1 MSKIHRFVMFV
12 TALCLAVLTACTDE
26 LADNGAKNNLSTQ
39 VPPMKV
45 ENPGGLIQQ
54 ADGTWKTQ
62 NCRVPIVGPGRV
74 LNNLYASTVS
84 AISLKQDLTPIVDTD
99 IENYASMPIT
109 IGADLIKGPIVSVKD
124 LNHIYAGEQK
134 VGFVFR
140 DAKKGGVEVLTL
152 ELLKGTT
159 ISTFLK
165 GRLVEE
171 QRVADDKGAV
181 KLDLLTL
188 NSKDD
193 ADRIICMNATKPFDE
208 VRMSFTGVQANV
220 AVSLAIK
227 YAFVGENP
235 EIRATSES
243 KFEYFWGTTNKP
255 SINDDWKG
263 LTHLTDLSKK
273 EASHLIDNDT
283 TNFADFNEGLLNKD
297 RATINFNR
305 EIPTGTEVGI
315 YYSGGELLGLGLLS
329 SQYPFLTTLN
339 QDNKKVDELNPR
351 KSVLHVGLLN
361 GVNHGNINL
370 ITTKPCQQVMI
381 ERPSSLISSLPI
393 LGDILGGLL
402 ELKTLHVYYAYIR
415 EAVKT
420 DPANYFTFGDDS
432 TYNYVYT
439 LPKPQEGTV
448 EYVLLAQPYGSD
460 AKIENGKLVGLMK
473 DGAYRVQALYTAS
486 DGRQVS
492 HIGTIYH
499 LTATPVSGC
508 NNYIT
513 ARSHG
518 AYPTEA
524 LGSKICLLCLFNGTN
539 KLSNVVDSNDDNYAT
554 AFQIASI
561 LGEKPVAAFQWNEVI
576 EPAKGEKL
584 RTGFIVQANSKLL
597 DLTALTHYKIRLYH
611 GNQLVSEDPAVDK
624 SNIKLGLLGF
634 NQDKIQLSVE
644 TERPF
649 DRIELWDKGVAGVLP
664 SIRLHNI
671 FYEPVSCHD
680 ADGAGGCMELMT
692 NLKDNLQVDYKGTK
706 IGGLLDVGKSLTDL
720 DLIYDGSTRTGTEM
734 NNLLGLASGTDI
746 SLTFDTKKANQ
757 TIGII
762 LKGADGLLNAGL
774 LKGAKLTV
782 YKDDT
787 KLTHELNMDLLGAN
801 ALSEGGYHYI
811 EVTPDKDFNRIV
823 FHTGTV
829 LDANLTLLGKS
840 TLFCGVY
847 LRPDKDSDGIPDCA
861 DTETVTSQITFE
873 NDTHACVGNDLQ
885 IKVEKAPADLP
896 RVHVYCWNEDLKTEY
911 NREATLANNTMTL
924 AAEAHL
930 PVGRYLL
937 YVYSE
942 EGKLLTADLK
952 ATIHPLVST
961 WKQQPQSTNWNI
973 WENWEEGS
981 PWACTNVILPSEATT
996 YPQLTEEAHCSNIHF
1011 EHGAELLGA
1020 EFLHYVKAS
1029 VDLNLQGGRT
1039 YLLSAP
1045 LQGMVTGDFF
1055 LAPGAQWNRNKY
1067 FTPLDKDNYPESR
1080 NKPIVYQ
1087 HVWNCEALEY
1097 DDKGQS
1103 TDVGKK
1109 GGWSADFNSV
1119 DTHYTPGQGFLVRA
1133 GGPTDHNRY
1142 TFRFPKEY
1150 TKYHYYD
1157 SKGNLRTQTA
1167 TVTRGK
1173 QSTSLF
1179 TPNTL
1184 HTVTLHNTKQ
1194 ASATFV
1200 MGNPFMA
1207 HLRVADLLNNNHG
1220 IKAIRVVKNGIFDPT
1235 KDVESQTEEYT
1246 QGTTRL
1252 IKPMEGFFVIAQQPS
1267 NALTVKLT
1275 PAMLTQRSQATR
1287 HRSHLKRK

>member
-74 LNNLYASTVS
+74 INEIYAPTIS
-84 AISLKQDLTPIVDTD
+84 AISLKNDLTPIVDTNID
-99 IENYASMPIT
+99 NTASLPVAV
-109 IGADLIKGPIVSVKD
+109 GADVGDQPIISVKD
-124 LNHIYAGEQK
+124 LYHIYAAGQK
-134 VGFVFR
+134 VGFVYR
-140 DAKKGGVEVLTL
+140 DTKEHGGNLLTL
-152 ELLKGTT
+152 DVLKSLTLT
-159 ISTFLK
+159 TFLK
-165 GRLVEE
+165 GKEQEKIRTGKEE
-171 QRVADDKGAV
+171 SNVLNLDVLTINAGESSDRVIAMD
-181 KLDLLTL
+181 
-188 NSKDD
+188 
-193 ADRIICMNATKPFDE
+193 ATKPFDE
-208 VRMSFTGVQANV
+208 IRLSLTGISADV
-220 AVSLAIK
+220 AATLAIK

-235 EIRATSES
+235 EIRATSEEQF
-243 KFEYFWGTTNKP
+243 KGYWGANPP
-255 SINDDWKG
+255 SINSKYSF
-263 LTHLTDLSKK
+263 TDITENNANKIVDSDITDNYGDINSGVLGIIA
-273 EASHLIDNDT
+273 ASH
-283 TNFADFNEGLLNKD
+283 
-297 RATINFNR
+297 RATVNFNKL
-305 EIPTGTEVGI
+305 IPAGTEIGVN
-315 YYSGGELLGLGLLS
+315 YSGGSVLNVDLLKDGKH
-329 SQYPFLTTLN
+329 PHLTTYDAN
-339 QDNKKVDELNPR
+339 NKEVEEMRLGI
-351 KSVLHVGLLN
+351 SVLRVGLLTSAK
-361 GVNHGNINL
+361 HAFINMR
-370 ITTKPCQQVMI
+370 TTKPCSQLKIV
-381 ERPSSLISSLPI
+381 RPT
-393 LGDILGGLL
+393 GGLL
-402 ELKTLHVYYAYIR
+402 GLLDITNLHVYYAYIR

-671 FYEPVSCHD
+671 FYEPVSCHN

-706 IGGLLDVGKSLTDL
+706 IRGLLVVGKSLTDL

-734 NNLLGLASGTDI
+734 NNLLGLANGTDI

-1142 TFRFPKEY
+1142 TFRFPKEH
-1150 TKYHYYD
+1150 TEYHYYD

-1184 HTVTLHNTKQ
+1184 RTVTLHNTKQ

-1275 PAMLTQRSQATR
+1275 PVMLTQRSQATR

>member
-74 LNNLYASTVS
+74 INEIYAPTIS
-84 AISLKQDLTPIVDTD
+84 AISLKNDLTPIVDTNID
-99 IENYASMPIT
+99 NTASLPVAV
-109 IGADLIKGPIVSVKD
+109 GADVGDQPIISVKD
-124 LNHIYAGEQK
+124 LYHIYAAGQK
-134 VGFVFR
+134 VGFVYR
-140 DAKKGGVEVLTL
+140 DTKEHGGNLLTL
-152 ELLKGTT
+152 DVLKSLTLT
-159 ISTFLK
+159 TFLK
-165 GRLVEE
+165 GKEQEKIRTGKEE
-171 QRVADDKGAV
+171 SNVLNLDVLTINAGESSDRVIAMD
-181 KLDLLTL
+181 
-188 NSKDD
+188 
-193 ADRIICMNATKPFDE
+193 ATKPFDE
-208 VRMSFTGVQANV
+208 IRLSLTGISADV
-220 AVSLAIK
+220 AATLAIK

-235 EIRATSES
+235 EIRATSEEQF
-243 KFEYFWGTTNKP
+243 KGYWGANPP
-255 SINDDWKG
+255 SINSKYSF
-263 LTHLTDLSKK
+263 TDITENNANKIVDSDITDNYGDINSGVLGIIA
-273 EASHLIDNDT
+273 ASH
-283 TNFADFNEGLLNKD
+283 
-297 RATINFNR
+297 RATVNFNKL
-305 EIPTGTEVGI
+305 IPAGTEIGVN
-315 YYSGGELLGLGLLS
+315 YSGGSVLNVDLLKDGKH
-329 SQYPFLTTLN
+329 PHLTTYDAN
-339 QDNKKVDELNPR
+339 NKEVEEMRLGI
-351 KSVLHVGLLN
+351 SVLRVGLLTSAK
-361 GVNHGNINL
+361 HAFINMR
-370 ITTKPCQQVMI
+370 TTKPCSQLKIV
-381 ERPSSLISSLPI
+381 RPT
-393 LGDILGGLL
+393 GGLL
-402 ELKTLHVYYAYIR
+402 GLLDITNLHVYYAYIR

-1142 TFRFPKEY
+1142 TFRFPKEH
-1150 TKYHYYD
+1150 TEYHYYD

-1184 HTVTLHNTKQ
+1184 RTVTLHNTKQ

-1235 KDVESQTEEYT
+1235 KDMESQTEEYT

-1252 IKPMEGFFVIAQQPS
+1252 IKPMEGFFVIAKQAS
-1267 NALTVKLT
+1267 KELTVQLT
-1275 PAMLTQRSQATR
+1275 SAMLTQKSQAPR

>member
-1 MSKIHRFVMFV
+1 MFV

-74 LNNLYASTVS
+74 INEIYAPTIS
-84 AISLKQDLTPIVDTD
+84 AISLKNDLTPIVDTNID
-99 IENYASMPIT
+99 NTASLPVAV
-109 IGADLIKGPIVSVKD
+109 GADVGDQPIISVKD
-124 LNHIYAGEQK
+124 LYHIYAAGQK
-134 VGFVFR
+134 VGFVYR
-140 DAKKGGVEVLTL
+140 DTKEHGGNLLTL
-152 ELLKGTT
+152 DVLKSLTLT
-159 ISTFLK
+159 TFLK
-165 GRLVEE
+165 GKEQEKIRTGKEE
-171 QRVADDKGAV
+171 SNVLNLDVLTINAGESSDRVIAMD
-181 KLDLLTL
+181 
-188 NSKDD
+188 
-193 ADRIICMNATKPFDE
+193 ATKPFDE
-208 VRMSFTGVQANV
+208 IRLSLTGISADV
-220 AVSLAIK
+220 AATLAIK

-235 EIRATSES
+235 EIRATSEEQF
-243 KFEYFWGTTNKP
+243 KGYWGANPP
-255 SINDDWKG
+255 SINSKYSF
-263 LTHLTDLSKK
+263 TDITENNANKIVDSDITDNYGDINSGVLGIIA
-273 EASHLIDNDT
+273 ASH
-283 TNFADFNEGLLNKD
+283 
-297 RATINFNR
+297 RATVNFNKL
-305 EIPTGTEVGI
+305 IPAGTEIGVN
-315 YYSGGELLGLGLLS
+315 YSGGSVLNVDLLKDGKH
-329 SQYPFLTTLN
+329 PHLTTYDAN
-339 QDNKKVDELNPR
+339 NKEVEEMRLGI
-351 KSVLHVGLLN
+351 SVLRVGLLTSAK
-361 GVNHGNINL
+361 HAFINMR
-370 ITTKPCQQVMI
+370 TTKPCSQLKIV
-381 ERPSSLISSLPI
+381 RPT
-393 LGDILGGLL
+393 GGLL
-402 ELKTLHVYYAYIR
+402 GLLDITNLHVYYAYIR

-1133 GGPTDHNRY
+1133 GGATDHNRY

-1150 TKYHYYD
+1150 TEYHYYD

-1275 PAMLTQRSQATR
+1275 PTMLTQRSQATR

>member
-74 LNNLYASTVS
+74 INEIYAPTIS
-84 AISLKQDLTPIVDTD
+84 AISLKNDLTPIVDTNID
-99 IENYASMPIT
+99 NTASLPVAV
-109 IGADLIKGPIVSVKD
+109 GADVGDQPIISVKD
-124 LNHIYAGEQK
+124 LYHIYAAGQK
-134 VGFVFR
+134 VGFVYR
-140 DAKKGGVEVLTL
+140 DTKEHGGNLLTL
-152 ELLKGTT
+152 DVLKSLTLT
-159 ISTFLK
+159 TFLK
-165 GRLVEE
+165 GKEQEKIRTGKEE
-171 QRVADDKGAV
+171 SNVLNLDVLTINAGESSDRVIAMD
-181 KLDLLTL
+181 
-188 NSKDD
+188 
-193 ADRIICMNATKPFDE
+193 ATKPFDE
-208 VRMSFTGVQANV
+208 IRLSLTGISADV
-220 AVSLAIK
+220 AATLAIK

-235 EIRATSES
+235 EIRATSEEQF
-243 KFEYFWGTTNKP
+243 KGYWGANPP
-255 SINDDWKG
+255 SINSKYSF
-263 LTHLTDLSKK
+263 TDITENNANKIVDSDITDNYGDINSGVLGIIA
-273 EASHLIDNDT
+273 ASH
-283 TNFADFNEGLLNKD
+283 
-297 RATINFNR
+297 RATVNFNKL
-305 EIPTGTEVGI
+305 IPAGTEIGVN
-315 YYSGGELLGLGLLS
+315 YSGGSVLNVDLLKDGKH
-329 SQYPFLTTLN
+329 PHLTTYDAN
-339 QDNKKVDELNPR
+339 NKEVEEMRLGI
-351 KSVLHVGLLN
+351 SVLRVGLLTSAK
-361 GVNHGNINL
+361 HAFINMR
-370 ITTKPCQQVMI
+370 TTKPCSQLKIV
-381 ERPSSLISSLPI
+381 RPT
-393 LGDILGGLL
+393 GGLL
-402 ELKTLHVYYAYIR
+402 GLLDITNLHVYYAYIR

-706 IGGLLDVGKSLTDL
+706 IGGLLVVGKSLTDL

-734 NNLLGLASGTDI
+734 NNLLGLANGTDI

-1133 GGPTDHNRY
+1133 GGTTDHNRY

-1184 HTVTLHNTKQ
+1184 RTVTLHNTKQ

>member
-74 LNNLYASTVS
+74 INEIYAPTIS
-84 AISLKQDLTPIVDTD
+84 AISLKNDLTPIVDTNID
-99 IENYASMPIT
+99 NTASLPVAV
-109 IGADLIKGPIVSVKD
+109 GADVGDQPIISVKD
-124 LNHIYAGEQK
+124 LYHIYAAGQK
-134 VGFVFR
+134 VGFVYR
-140 DAKKGGVEVLTL
+140 DTKEHGGNLLTL
-152 ELLKGTT
+152 DVLKSLTLT
-159 ISTFLK
+159 TFLK
-165 GRLVEE
+165 GKEQEKIRTGKEE
-171 QRVADDKGAV
+171 SNVLNLDVLTINAGESSDRVIAMD
-181 KLDLLTL
+181 
-188 NSKDD
+188 
-193 ADRIICMNATKPFDE
+193 ATKPFDE
-208 VRMSFTGVQANV
+208 IRLSLTGISADV
-220 AVSLAIK
+220 AATLAIK

-235 EIRATSES
+235 EIRATSEEQF
-243 KFEYFWGTTNKP
+243 KGYWGANPP
-255 SINDDWKG
+255 SINSKYSF
-263 LTHLTDLSKK
+263 TDITENNANKIVDSDITDNYGDINSGVLGIIA
-273 EASHLIDNDT
+273 ASH
-283 TNFADFNEGLLNKD
+283 
-297 RATINFNR
+297 RATVNFNKL
-305 EIPTGTEVGI
+305 IPAGTEIGVN
-315 YYSGGELLGLGLLS
+315 YSGGSVLNVDLLKDGKH
-329 SQYPFLTTLN
+329 PHLTTYDAN
-339 QDNKKVDELNPR
+339 NKEVEEMRLGI
-351 KSVLHVGLLN
+351 SVLRVGLLTSAK
-361 GVNHGNINL
+361 HAFINMR
-370 ITTKPCQQVMI
+370 TTKPCSQLKIV
-381 ERPSSLISSLPI
+381 RPT
-393 LGDILGGLL
+393 GGLL
-402 ELKTLHVYYAYIR
+402 GLLDITNLHVYYAYIR

-671 FYEPVSCHD
+671 FYEPVSCHN

-706 IGGLLDVGKSLTDL
+706 IGGLLVVGKSLTDL

-734 NNLLGLASGTDI
+734 NNLLGLVNGTDI

-1150 TKYHYYD
+1150 TEYHYYD

-1184 HTVTLHNTKQ
+1184 RTVTLHNTKQ

-1252 IKPMEGFFVIAQQPS
+1252 IKPMEGFFVIAKQAS
-1267 NALTVKLT
+1267 KELTVQLT
-1275 PAMLTQRSQATR
+1275 SAMLTQKSQAPR

>member
-74 LNNLYASTVS
+74 INEIYAPTIS
-84 AISLKQDLTPIVDTD
+84 AISLKNDLTPIVDTNID
-99 IENYASMPIT
+99 NTASLPVAV
-109 IGADLIKGPIVSVKD
+109 GADVGDQPIISVKD
-124 LNHIYAGEQK
+124 LYHIYATGQK
-134 VGFVFR
+134 VGFVYR
-140 DAKKGGVEVLTL
+140 DTKEHGGNLLTL
-152 ELLKGTT
+152 DVLKSLTLT
-159 ISTFLK
+159 TFLK
-165 GRLVEE
+165 GKEQEKIRTGKEE
-171 QRVADDKGAV
+171 SNVLNLDVLTINAGESSDRVIAMD
-181 KLDLLTL
+181 
-188 NSKDD
+188 
-193 ADRIICMNATKPFDE
+193 ATKPFDE
-208 VRMSFTGVQANV
+208 IRLSLTGISADV
-220 AVSLAIK
+220 AATLAIK

-235 EIRATSES
+235 EIRATSEEQFKGYWS
-243 KFEYFWGTTNKP
+243 ANPP
-255 SINDDWKG
+255 SINSKYSF
-263 LTHLTDLSKK
+263 TDITKNNANKIVDSDITDNYGDINSGVLGIIA
-273 EASHLIDNDT
+273 ASH
-283 TNFADFNEGLLNKD
+283 
-297 RATINFNR
+297 RATVNFNKL
-305 EIPTGTEVGI
+305 IPAGTEIGVN
-315 YYSGGELLGLGLLS
+315 YSGGSVLNVDLLKDGKH
-329 SQYPFLTTLN
+329 PHLTTYDAN
-339 QDNKKVDELNPR
+339 NDKVEEMRLGI
-351 KSVLHVGLLN
+351 SVLRVGLLTSAK
-361 GVNHGNINL
+361 HAFINMR
-370 ITTKPCQQVMI
+370 TTKPCSQLKIV
-381 ERPSSLISSLPI
+381 RPT
-393 LGDILGGLL
+393 GGLL
-402 ELKTLHVYYAYIR
+402 GLLDITNLHVYYAYIR

-706 IGGLLDVGKSLTDL
+706 IGGLLVVGKSLTDL

-734 NNLLGLASGTDI
+734 NNLLGLANGTDI

-1133 GGPTDHNRY
+1133 GGATDHNRY

-1150 TKYHYYD
+1150 TEYHYYD

-1173 QSTSLF
+1173 QSP
-1179 TPNTL
+1179 TP
-1184 HTVTLHNTKQ
+1184 
-1194 ASATFV
+1194 S
-1200 MGNPFMA
+1200 
-1207 HLRVADLLNNNHG
+1207 
-1220 IKAIRVVKNGIFDPT
+1220 
-1235 KDVESQTEEYT
+1235 
-1246 QGTTRL
+1246 
-1252 IKPMEGFFVIAQQPS
+1252 
-1267 NALTVKLT
+1267 T
-1275 PAMLTQRSQATR
+1275 P
-1287 HRSHLKRK
+1287 

>member
-39 VPPMKV
+39 VTPMKV

-74 LNNLYASTVS
+74 INEIYAPTIS
-84 AISLKQDLTPIVDTD
+84 AISLKNDLTPIVDTNID
-99 IENYASMPIT
+99 NTASLPVAV
-109 IGADLIKGPIVSVKD
+109 GADVGDQPIISVKD
-124 LNHIYAGEQK
+124 LYHIYATGQK
-134 VGFVFR
+134 VGFVYR
-140 DAKKGGVEVLTL
+140 DTKEHGGNLLTL
-152 ELLKGTT
+152 DVLKSLTLT
-159 ISTFLK
+159 TFLK
-165 GRLVEE
+165 GKEQEKIRTGKEE
-171 QRVADDKGAV
+171 SNVLNLDVLTINAGESSDRVIAMD
-181 KLDLLTL
+181 
-188 NSKDD
+188 
-193 ADRIICMNATKPFDE
+193 ATKPFDE
-208 VRMSFTGVQANV
+208 IRLSLTGISADV
-220 AVSLAIK
+220 AATLAIK

-235 EIRATSES
+235 EIRATSEEQFKGYWS
-243 KFEYFWGTTNKP
+243 ANPP
-255 SINDDWKG
+255 SINSKYSF
-263 LTHLTDLSKK
+263 TDITKNNANKIVDSDITDNYGDINSGVLGIIA
-273 EASHLIDNDT
+273 ASH
-283 TNFADFNEGLLNKD
+283 
-297 RATINFNR
+297 RATVNFNKL
-305 EIPTGTEVGI
+305 IPAGTEIGVN
-315 YYSGGELLGLGLLS
+315 YSGGSVLNVDLLKDGKH
-329 SQYPFLTTLN
+329 PHLTTYDAN
-339 QDNKKVDELNPR
+339 NDKVEEMRLGI
-351 KSVLHVGLLN
+351 SVLRVGLLTSAK
-361 GVNHGNINL
+361 HAFINMR
-370 ITTKPCQQVMI
+370 TTKPCSQLKIV
-381 ERPSSLISSLPI
+381 RPT
-393 LGDILGGLL
+393 GGLL
-402 ELKTLHVYYAYIR
+402 GLLDITNLHVYYAYIR

-518 AYPTEA
+518 AYPAEA

-706 IGGLLDVGKSLTDL
+706 IGGLLVVGKSLTDL

-734 NNLLGLASGTDI
+734 NNLLGLANGTDI

-996 YPQLTEEAHCSNIHF
+996 YPKLTEEAHCSNIHF

-1133 GGPTDHNRY
+1133 GGATDHNRY

-1150 TKYHYYD
+1150 TEYHYYD

-1275 PAMLTQRSQATR
+1275 PTMLTQRSQATR

>member
-74 LNNLYASTVS
+74 INEIYAPTIS
-84 AISLKQDLTPIVDTD
+84 AISLKNDLTPIVDTNID
-99 IENYASMPIT
+99 NTASLPVAV
-109 IGADLIKGPIVSVKD
+109 GADVGDQPIISVKD
-124 LNHIYAGEQK
+124 LYHIYAAGQK
-134 VGFVFR
+134 VGFVYR
-140 DAKKGGVEVLTL
+140 DTKEHGGNLLTL
-152 ELLKGTT
+152 DVLKSLTLT
-159 ISTFLK
+159 TFLK
-165 GRLVEE
+165 GKEQEKIRTGKEE
-171 QRVADDKGAV
+171 SNVLNLDVLTINAGESSDRVIAMD
-181 KLDLLTL
+181 
-188 NSKDD
+188 
-193 ADRIICMNATKPFDE
+193 ATKPFDE
-208 VRMSFTGVQANV
+208 IRLSLTGISADV
-220 AVSLAIK
+220 AATLAIK

-235 EIRATSES
+235 EIRATSEEQF
-243 KFEYFWGTTNKP
+243 KGYWGANPP
-255 SINDDWKG
+255 SINSKYSF
-263 LTHLTDLSKK
+263 TDITENNANKIVDSDITDNYGDINSGVLGIIA
-273 EASHLIDNDT
+273 ASH
-283 TNFADFNEGLLNKD
+283 
-297 RATINFNR
+297 RATVNFNKL
-305 EIPTGTEVGI
+305 IPAGTEIGVN
-315 YYSGGELLGLGLLS
+315 YSGGSVLNVDLLKDGKH
-329 SQYPFLTTLN
+329 PHLTTYDAN
-339 QDNKKVDELNPR
+339 NKEVEEMRLGI
-351 KSVLHVGLLN
+351 SVLRVGLLTSAK
-361 GVNHGNINL
+361 HAFINMR
-370 ITTKPCQQVMI
+370 TTKPCSQLKIV
-381 ERPSSLISSLPI
+381 RPT
-393 LGDILGGLL
+393 GGLL
-402 ELKTLHVYYAYIR
+402 GLLDITNLHVYYAYIR

-1133 GGPTDHNRY
+1133 GGATDHNRY

-1150 TKYHYYD
+1150 TEYHYYD

-1184 HTVTLHNTKQ
+1184 RTVTLHNTKQ

-1275 PAMLTQRSQATR
+1275 PVMLTQRSQATR

>member
-74 LNNLYASTVS
+74 INEIYAPTIS
-84 AISLKQDLTPIVDTD
+84 AISLKNDLTPIVDTNID
-99 IENYASMPIT
+99 NTASLPVAV
-109 IGADLIKGPIVSVKD
+109 GADVGDQPIISVKD
-124 LNHIYAGEQK
+124 LYHIYATGQK
-134 VGFVFR
+134 VGFVYR
-140 DAKKGGVEVLTL
+140 DTKEHGGNLLTL
-152 ELLKGTT
+152 DVLKSLTLT
-159 ISTFLK
+159 TFLK
-165 GRLVEE
+165 GKEQEKIRTGKEE
-171 QRVADDKGAV
+171 SNVLNLDVLTINAGESSDRVIAMD
-181 KLDLLTL
+181 
-188 NSKDD
+188 
-193 ADRIICMNATKPFDE
+193 ATKPFDE
-208 VRMSFTGVQANV
+208 IRLSLTGISADV
-220 AVSLAIK
+220 AATLAIK
-227 YAFVGENP
+227 YAFVGEKP
-235 EIRATSES
+235 EIRATSEEQFKGYWS
-243 KFEYFWGTTNKP
+243 ANPP
-255 SINDDWKG
+255 SINSKYSF
-263 LTHLTDLSKK
+263 TDITKNNANKIVDSDITDNYGDINSGVLGIIA
-273 EASHLIDNDT
+273 ASH
-283 TNFADFNEGLLNKD
+283 
-297 RATINFNR
+297 RATVNFNKL
-305 EIPTGTEVGI
+305 IPAGTEIGVN
-315 YYSGGELLGLGLLS
+315 YSGGSVLNVDLLKDGKH
-329 SQYPFLTTLN
+329 PHLTTYDAN
-339 QDNKKVDELNPR
+339 NDKVEEMRLGI
-351 KSVLHVGLLN
+351 SVLRVGLLTSAK
-361 GVNHGNINL
+361 HAFINMR
-370 ITTKPCQQVMI
+370 TTKPCSQLKIV
-381 ERPSSLISSLPI
+381 RPT
-393 LGDILGGLL
+393 GGLL
-402 ELKTLHVYYAYIR
+402 GLLDITNLHVYYAYIR

-518 AYPTEA
+518 AYPAEA

-576 EPAKGEKL
+576 EPAKGEKF

-706 IGGLLDVGKSLTDL
+706 IGGLLVVGKSLTDL

-734 NNLLGLASGTDI
+734 NNLLGLANGTDI

-1142 TFRFPKEY
+1142 TFRFPKEH
-1150 TKYHYYD
+1150 TEYHYYD

-1184 HTVTLHNTKQ
+1184 RTVTLHNTKQ

-1235 KDVESQTEEYT
+1235 KDMESQTEEYT

-1252 IKPMEGFFVIAQQPS
+1252 IKPMEGFFVIAKQAS
-1267 NALTVKLT
+1267 KELTVQLT
-1275 PAMLTQRSQATR
+1275 SAMLTQKSQAPR

>member
-74 LNNLYASTVS
+74 INEIYAPTIS
-84 AISLKQDLTPIVDTD
+84 AISLKNDLTPIVDTNID
-99 IENYASMPIT
+99 NTASLPVAV
-109 IGADLIKGPIVSVKD
+109 GADVGDQPIISVKD
-124 LNHIYAGEQK
+124 LYHIYAAGQK
-134 VGFVFR
+134 VGFVYR
-140 DAKKGGVEVLTL
+140 DTKEHGGNLLTL
-152 ELLKGTT
+152 DVLKSLTLT
-159 ISTFLK
+159 TFLK
-165 GRLVEE
+165 GKEQEKIRTGKEE
-171 QRVADDKGAV
+171 SNVLNLDVLTINAGESSDRVIAMD
-181 KLDLLTL
+181 
-188 NSKDD
+188 
-193 ADRIICMNATKPFDE
+193 ATKPFDE
-208 VRMSFTGVQANV
+208 IRLSLTGISADV
-220 AVSLAIK
+220 AATLAIK

-235 EIRATSES
+235 EIRATSEEQF
-243 KFEYFWGTTNKP
+243 KGYWGANPP
-255 SINDDWKG
+255 SINSKYSF
-263 LTHLTDLSKK
+263 TDITENNANKIVDSDITDNYGDINSGVLGIIA
-273 EASHLIDNDT
+273 ASH
-283 TNFADFNEGLLNKD
+283 
-297 RATINFNR
+297 RATVNFNKL
-305 EIPTGTEVGI
+305 IPAGTEIGVN
-315 YYSGGELLGLGLLS
+315 YSGGSVLNVDLLKDGKH
-329 SQYPFLTTLN
+329 PHLTTYDAN
-339 QDNKKVDELNPR
+339 NKEVEEMRLGI
-351 KSVLHVGLLN
+351 SVLRVGLLTSAK
-361 GVNHGNINL
+361 HAFINMR
-370 ITTKPCQQVMI
+370 TTKPCSQLKIV
-381 ERPSSLISSLPI
+381 RPT
-393 LGDILGGLL
+393 GGLL
-402 ELKTLHVYYAYIR
+402 GLLDITNLHVYYAYIR

-1133 GGPTDHNRY
+1133 GGATDHNRY

-1150 TKYHYYD
+1150 TEYHYYD

-1275 PAMLTQRSQATR
+1275 PTMLTQRSQATR

>member
-74 LNNLYASTVS
+74 INEIYAPTIS
-84 AISLKQDLTPIVDTD
+84 AISLKNDLTPIVDTNID
-99 IENYASMPIT
+99 NTASLPVAV
-109 IGADLIKGPIVSVKD
+109 GADVGDQPIISVKD
-124 LNHIYAGEQK
+124 LYHIYAAGQK
-134 VGFVFR
+134 VGFVYR
-140 DAKKGGVEVLTL
+140 DTKEHGGNLLTL
-152 ELLKGTT
+152 DVLKSLTLT
-159 ISTFLK
+159 TFLK
-165 GRLVEE
+165 GKEQEKIRTGKEE
-171 QRVADDKGAV
+171 SNVLNLDVLTINAGESSDRVIAMD
-181 KLDLLTL
+181 
-188 NSKDD
+188 
-193 ADRIICMNATKPFDE
+193 ATKPFDE
-208 VRMSFTGVQANV
+208 IRLSLTGISADV
-220 AVSLAIK
+220 AATLAIK

-235 EIRATSES
+235 EIRATSEEQF
-243 KFEYFWGTTNKP
+243 KGYWGANPP
-255 SINDDWKG
+255 SINSKYSF
-263 LTHLTDLSKK
+263 TDITENNANKIVDSDITDNYGDINSGVLGIIA
-273 EASHLIDNDT
+273 ASH
-283 TNFADFNEGLLNKD
+283 
-297 RATINFNR
+297 RATVNFNKL
-305 EIPTGTEVGI
+305 IPAGTEIGVN
-315 YYSGGELLGLGLLS
+315 YSGGSVLNVDLLKDGKH
-329 SQYPFLTTLN
+329 PHLTTY
-339 QDNKKVDELNPR
+339 DANKEVEEMRLGI
-351 KSVLHVGLLN
+351 SVLRVGLLTSAK
-361 GVNHGNINL
+361 HAFINMR
-370 ITTKPCQQVMI
+370 TTKPCSQLKIV
-381 ERPSSLISSLPI
+381 RPT
-393 LGDILGGLL
+393 GGLL
-402 ELKTLHVYYAYIR
+402 GLLDITNLHVYYAYIR

-460 AKIENGKLVGLMK
+460 ANIENGKLVGLMK

-706 IGGLLDVGKSLTDL
+706 IGGLLVVGKSLTDL

-734 NNLLGLASGTDI
+734 NNLLGLANGTDI

-1055 LAPGAQWNRNKY
+1055 LATGAQWNRNKY

-1119 DTHYTPGQGFLVRA
+1119 DTHYTLGQGFLVRA
-1133 GGPTDHNRY
+1133 GGATDHNRY

-1150 TKYHYYD
+1150 TEYHYYD

-1184 HTVTLHNTKQ
+1184 RTVTLHNTKQ

>member
-1 MSKIHRFVMFV
+1 MFV

-74 LNNLYASTVS
+74 INEIYAPTIS
-84 AISLKQDLTPIVDTD
+84 AISLKNDLTPIVDTNID
-99 IENYASMPIT
+99 NTASLPVAV
-109 IGADLIKGPIVSVKD
+109 GADVGDQPIISVKD
-124 LNHIYAGEQK
+124 LYHIYATGQK
-134 VGFVFR
+134 VGFVYR
-140 DAKKGGVEVLTL
+140 DTKEHGGNLLTL
-152 ELLKGTT
+152 DVLKSLTLT
-159 ISTFLK
+159 TFLK
-165 GRLVEE
+165 GKEQEKIRTGKEE
-171 QRVADDKGAV
+171 SNVLNLDVLTINAGESSDRVIAMD
-181 KLDLLTL
+181 
-188 NSKDD
+188 
-193 ADRIICMNATKPFDE
+193 ATKPFDE
-208 VRMSFTGVQANV
+208 IRLSLTGISADV
-220 AVSLAIK
+220 AATLAIK

-235 EIRATSES
+235 EIRATSEEQFKGYWS
-243 KFEYFWGTTNKP
+243 ANPP
-255 SINDDWKG
+255 SINSKYSF
-263 LTHLTDLSKK
+263 TDITKNNANKIVDSDITDNYGDINSGVLGIIA
-273 EASHLIDNDT
+273 ASH
-283 TNFADFNEGLLNKD
+283 
-297 RATINFNR
+297 RATVNFNKL
-305 EIPTGTEVGI
+305 IPAGTEIGVN
-315 YYSGGELLGLGLLS
+315 YSGGSVLNVDLLKDGKH
-329 SQYPFLTTLN
+329 PHLTTYDAN
-339 QDNKKVDELNPR
+339 NDKVEEMRLGI
-351 KSVLHVGLLN
+351 SVLRVGLLTSAK
-361 GVNHGNINL
+361 HAFINMR
-370 ITTKPCQQVMI
+370 TTKPCSQLKIV
-381 ERPSSLISSLPI
+381 RPT
-393 LGDILGGLL
+393 GGLL
-402 ELKTLHVYYAYIR
+402 GLLDITNLHVYYAYIR

-518 AYPTEA
+518 AYPAEA

-576 EPAKGEKL
+576 EPAKGEKF

-706 IGGLLDVGKSLTDL
+706 IGGLLVVGKSLTDL

-734 NNLLGLASGTDI
+734 NNLLGLANGTDI

-1142 TFRFPKEY
+1142 TFRFPKEH
-1150 TKYHYYD
+1150 TEYHYYD

-1184 HTVTLHNTKQ
+1184 RTVTLHNTKQ

-1235 KDVESQTEEYT
+1235 KDMESQTEEYT

-1252 IKPMEGFFVIAQQPS
+1252 IKPMEGFFVIAKQAS
-1267 NALTVKLT
+1267 KELTVQLT
-1275 PAMLTQRSQATR
+1275 SAMLTQKSQAPR

>member
-1 MSKIHRFVMFV
+1 MFV

-74 LNNLYASTVS
+74 INEIYAPTIS
-84 AISLKQDLTPIVDTD
+84 AISLKNDLTPIVDTNID
-99 IENYASMPIT
+99 NTASLPVAV
-109 IGADLIKGPIVSVKD
+109 GADVGDQPIISVKD
-124 LNHIYAGEQK
+124 LYHIYAAGQK
-134 VGFVFR
+134 VGFVYR
-140 DAKKGGVEVLTL
+140 DTKEHGGNLLTL
-152 ELLKGTT
+152 DVLKSLTLT
-159 ISTFLK
+159 TFLK
-165 GRLVEE
+165 GKEQEKIRTGKEE
-171 QRVADDKGAV
+171 SNVLNLDVLTINAGESSDRVIAMD
-181 KLDLLTL
+181 
-188 NSKDD
+188 
-193 ADRIICMNATKPFDE
+193 ATKPFDE
-208 VRMSFTGVQANV
+208 IRLSLTGISADV
-220 AVSLAIK
+220 AATLAIK

-235 EIRATSES
+235 EIRATSEEQF
-243 KFEYFWGTTNKP
+243 KGYWGANPP
-255 SINDDWKG
+255 SINSKYSF
-263 LTHLTDLSKK
+263 TDITENNANKIVDSDITDNYGDINSGVLGIIA
-273 EASHLIDNDT
+273 ASH
-283 TNFADFNEGLLNKD
+283 
-297 RATINFNR
+297 RATVNFNKL
-305 EIPTGTEVGI
+305 IPAGTEIGVN
-315 YYSGGELLGLGLLS
+315 YSGGSVLNVDLLKDGKH
-329 SQYPFLTTLN
+329 PHLTTYDAN
-339 QDNKKVDELNPR
+339 NKEVEEMRLGI
-351 KSVLHVGLLN
+351 SVLRVGLLTSAK
-361 GVNHGNINL
+361 HAFINMR
-370 ITTKPCQQVMI
+370 TTKPCSQLKIV
-381 ERPSSLISSLPI
+381 RPT
-393 LGDILGGLL
+393 GGLL
-402 ELKTLHVYYAYIR
+402 GLLDITNLHVYYAYIR

-706 IGGLLDVGKSLTDL
+706 IGGLLVVGKSLTDL

-734 NNLLGLASGTDI
+734 NNLLGLANGTDI

-1133 GGPTDHNRY
+1133 GGTTDHNRY

-1184 HTVTLHNTKQ
+1184 RTVTLHNTKQ

>member
-74 LNNLYASTVS
+74 INEIYAPTIS
-84 AISLKQDLTPIVDTD
+84 AISLKNDLTPIVDTNID
-99 IENYASMPIT
+99 NTASLPVAV
-109 IGADLIKGPIVSVKD
+109 GADVGDQPIISVKD
-124 LNHIYAGEQK
+124 LYHIYATGQK
-134 VGFVFR
+134 VGFVYR
-140 DAKKGGVEVLTL
+140 DTKEHGGNLLTL
-152 ELLKGTT
+152 DVLKSLTLT
-159 ISTFLK
+159 TFLK
-165 GRLVEE
+165 GKEQEKIRTGKEE
-171 QRVADDKGAV
+171 SNVLNLDVLTINAGKSSDRVIAMD
-181 KLDLLTL
+181 
-188 NSKDD
+188 
-193 ADRIICMNATKPFDE
+193 ATKPFDE
-208 VRMSFTGVQANV
+208 IRLSLTGISADV
-220 AVSLAIK
+220 AATLAIK

-235 EIRATSES
+235 EIRATSEEQFKGYWS
-243 KFEYFWGTTNKP
+243 ANPP
-255 SINDDWKG
+255 SINSKYSF
-263 LTHLTDLSKK
+263 TDITKNNANKIVDSDITDNYGDINSGVLGIIA
-273 EASHLIDNDT
+273 ASH
-283 TNFADFNEGLLNKD
+283 
-297 RATINFNR
+297 RATVNFNKL
-305 EIPTGTEVGI
+305 IPAGTEIGVN
-315 YYSGGELLGLGLLS
+315 YSGGSVLNVDLLKDGKH
-329 SQYPFLTTLN
+329 PHLTTYDAN
-339 QDNKKVDELNPR
+339 NDKVEEMRLGI
-351 KSVLHVGLLN
+351 SVLRVGLLTSAK
-361 GVNHGNINL
+361 HAFINMR
-370 ITTKPCQQVMI
+370 TTKPCSQLKIV
-381 ERPSSLISSLPI
+381 RPT
-393 LGDILGGLL
+393 GGLL
-402 ELKTLHVYYAYIR
+402 GLLDITNLHVYYAYIR

-518 AYPTEA
+518 AYPAEA

-706 IGGLLDVGKSLTDL
+706 IGGLLVVGKSLTDL

-734 NNLLGLASGTDI
+734 NNLLGLANGTDI

-1133 GGPTDHNRY
+1133 GGATDHNRY

-1150 TKYHYYD
+1150 TEYHYYD

-1275 PAMLTQRSQATR
+1275 PTMLTQRSQATR

>member
-39 VPPMKV
+39 VTPMKV

-74 LNNLYASTVS
+74 INEIYAPTIS
-84 AISLKQDLTPIVDTD
+84 AISLKNDLTPIVDTNID
-99 IENYASMPIT
+99 NTASLPVAV
-109 IGADLIKGPIVSVKD
+109 GADVGDQPIISVKD
-124 LNHIYAGEQK
+124 LYHIYAAGQK
-134 VGFVFR
+134 VGFVYR
-140 DAKKGGVEVLTL
+140 DTKEHGGNLLTL
-152 ELLKGTT
+152 DVLKSLTLT
-159 ISTFLK
+159 TFLK
-165 GRLVEE
+165 GKEQEKIRTGKEE
-171 QRVADDKGAV
+171 SNVLNLDVLTINAGESSDRVIAMD
-181 KLDLLTL
+181 
-188 NSKDD
+188 
-193 ADRIICMNATKPFDE
+193 ATKPFDE
-208 VRMSFTGVQANV
+208 IRLSLTGISADV
-220 AVSLAIK
+220 AATLAIK

-235 EIRATSES
+235 EIRATSEEQF
-243 KFEYFWGTTNKP
+243 KGYWGANPP
-255 SINDDWKG
+255 SINSKYSF
-263 LTHLTDLSKK
+263 TDITENNANKIVDSDITDNYGDINSGVLGIIA
-273 EASHLIDNDT
+273 ASH
-283 TNFADFNEGLLNKD
+283 
-297 RATINFNR
+297 RATVNFNKL
-305 EIPTGTEVGI
+305 IPAGTEIGVN
-315 YYSGGELLGLGLLS
+315 YSGGSVLNVDLLKDGKH
-329 SQYPFLTTLN
+329 PHLTTYDAN
-339 QDNKKVDELNPR
+339 NKEVEEMRLGI
-351 KSVLHVGLLN
+351 SVLRVGLLTSAK
-361 GVNHGNINL
+361 HAFINMR
-370 ITTKPCQQVMI
+370 TTKPCSQLKIV
-381 ERPSSLISSLPI
+381 RPT
-393 LGDILGGLL
+393 GGLL
-402 ELKTLHVYYAYIR
+402 GLLDITNLHVYYAYIR

-1133 GGPTDHNRY
+1133 GGATDHNRY

-1150 TKYHYYD
+1150 TEYHYYD

-1275 PAMLTQRSQATR
+1275 PVMLTQRSQATR

>member
-74 LNNLYASTVS
+74 INEIYAPTIS
-84 AISLKQDLTPIVDTD
+84 AISLKNDLTPIVDTNID
-99 IENYASMPIT
+99 NTASLPVAV
-109 IGADLIKGPIVSVKD
+109 GADVGDQPIISVKD
-124 LNHIYAGEQK
+124 LYHIYAAGQK
-134 VGFVFR
+134 VGFVYR
-140 DAKKGGVEVLTL
+140 DTKEHGGNLLTL
-152 ELLKGTT
+152 DVLKSLTLT
-159 ISTFLK
+159 TFLK
-165 GRLVEE
+165 GKEQEKIRTGKEE
-171 QRVADDKGAV
+171 SNVLNLDVLTINAGESSDRVIAMD
-181 KLDLLTL
+181 
-188 NSKDD
+188 
-193 ADRIICMNATKPFDE
+193 ATKPFDE
-208 VRMSFTGVQANV
+208 IRLSLTGISADV
-220 AVSLAIK
+220 AATLAIK

-235 EIRATSES
+235 EIRATSEEQF
-243 KFEYFWGTTNKP
+243 KGYWGASPP
-255 SINDDWKG
+255 SINSKYSF
-263 LTHLTDLSKK
+263 TDITENNANKIVDSDITDNYGDINSGVLGIIA
-273 EASHLIDNDT
+273 ASH
-283 TNFADFNEGLLNKD
+283 
-297 RATINFNR
+297 RATVNFNKL
-305 EIPTGTEVGI
+305 IPAGTEIGVN
-315 YYSGGELLGLGLLS
+315 YSGGSVLNVDLLKDGKH
-329 SQYPFLTTLN
+329 PHLTTYDAN
-339 QDNKKVDELNPR
+339 NKEVEEMRLGI
-351 KSVLHVGLLN
+351 SVLRVGLLTSAK
-361 GVNHGNINL
+361 HAFINMR
-370 ITTKPCQQVMI
+370 TTKPCSQLKIV
-381 ERPSSLISSLPI
+381 RPT
-393 LGDILGGLL
+393 GGLL
-402 ELKTLHVYYAYIR
+402 GLLDITNLHVYYAYIR

-706 IGGLLDVGKSLTDL
+706 IGGLLVVGKSLTDL

-734 NNLLGLASGTDI
+734 NNLLGLANGTDI

-1133 GGPTDHNRY
+1133 GGTTDHNRY

-1184 HTVTLHNTKQ
+1184 RTVTLHNTKQ

>member
-74 LNNLYASTVS
+74 INEIYAPTIS
-84 AISLKQDLTPIVDTD
+84 AISLKNDLTPIVDTNID
-99 IENYASMPIT
+99 NTASLPVAV
-109 IGADLIKGPIVSVKD
+109 GADVGDQPIISVKD
-124 LNHIYAGEQK
+124 LYHIYAAGQK
-134 VGFVFR
+134 VGFVYR
-140 DAKKGGVEVLTL
+140 DTKEHGGNLLTL
-152 ELLKGTT
+152 DVLKSLTLT
-159 ISTFLK
+159 TFLK
-165 GRLVEE
+165 GKEQEKIRTGKEE
-171 QRVADDKGAV
+171 SNVLNLDVLTINAGESSDRVIAMD
-181 KLDLLTL
+181 
-188 NSKDD
+188 
-193 ADRIICMNATKPFDE
+193 ATKPFDE
-208 VRMSFTGVQANV
+208 IRLSLTGISADV
-220 AVSLAIK
+220 AATLAIK

-235 EIRATSES
+235 EIRATSEEQF
-243 KFEYFWGTTNKP
+243 KGYWGANPP
-255 SINDDWKG
+255 SINSKYSF
-263 LTHLTDLSKK
+263 TDITENNANKIVDSDITDNYGDINSGVLDIIA
-273 EASHLIDNDT
+273 ASH
-283 TNFADFNEGLLNKD
+283 
-297 RATINFNR
+297 RATVNFNKL
-305 EIPTGTEVGI
+305 IPAGTEIGVN
-315 YYSGGELLGLGLLS
+315 YSGGSVLNVDLLKDGKH
-329 SQYPFLTTLN
+329 PHLTTYDAN
-339 QDNKKVDELNPR
+339 NKEVEEMRLGI
-351 KSVLHVGLLN
+351 SVLRVGLLTSAK
-361 GVNHGNINL
+361 HAFINMR
-370 ITTKPCQQVMI
+370 TTKPCSQLKIV
-381 ERPSSLISSLPI
+381 RPT
-393 LGDILGGLL
+393 GGLL
-402 ELKTLHVYYAYIR
+402 GLLDITNLHVYYAYIR

-706 IGGLLDVGKSLTDL
+706 IGGLLVVGKSLTDL

-734 NNLLGLASGTDI
+734 NNLLGLANGTDI

-1133 GGPTDHNRY
+1133 GGTTDHNRY

-1184 HTVTLHNTKQ
+1184 RTVTLHNTKQ

>member
-74 LNNLYASTVS
+74 INEIYAPTIS
-84 AISLKQDLTPIVDTD
+84 AISLKNDLTPIVDTNID
-99 IENYASMPIT
+99 NTASLPVAV
-109 IGADLIKGPIVSVKD
+109 GADVGDQPIISVKD
-124 LNHIYAGEQK
+124 LYHIYAAGQK
-134 VGFVFR
+134 VGFVYR
-140 DAKKGGVEVLTL
+140 DTKEHGGNLLTL
-152 ELLKGTT
+152 DVLKSLTLT
-159 ISTFLK
+159 TFLK
-165 GRLVEE
+165 GKEQEKIRTGKEE
-171 QRVADDKGAV
+171 SNVLNLDVLTINAGESSDRVIAMD
-181 KLDLLTL
+181 
-188 NSKDD
+188 
-193 ADRIICMNATKPFDE
+193 ATKPFDE
-208 VRMSFTGVQANV
+208 IRLSLTGISADV
-220 AVSLAIK
+220 AATLAIK

-235 EIRATSES
+235 EIRATSEEQF
-243 KFEYFWGTTNKP
+243 KGYWGANPP
-255 SINDDWKG
+255 SINSKYSF
-263 LTHLTDLSKK
+263 TDITENNANKIVDSDITDNYGDINSGVLGIIA
-273 EASHLIDNDT
+273 ASH
-283 TNFADFNEGLLNKD
+283 
-297 RATINFNR
+297 RATVNFNKL
-305 EIPTGTEVGI
+305 IPAGTEIGVN
-315 YYSGGELLGLGLLS
+315 YSGGSVLNVDLLKDGKH
-329 SQYPFLTTLN
+329 PHLTTYDAN
-339 QDNKKVDELNPR
+339 NKEVEEMRLGI
-351 KSVLHVGLLN
+351 SVLRVGLLTSAK
-361 GVNHGNINL
+361 HAFINMR
-370 ITTKPCQQVMI
+370 TTKPCSQLKIV
-381 ERPSSLISSLPI
+381 RPT
-393 LGDILGGLL
+393 GGLL
-402 ELKTLHVYYAYIR
+402 GLLDITNLHVYYAYIR

-671 FYEPVSCHD
+671 FYEPVSCHN

-1103 TDVGKK
+1103 TDVGKM

-1150 TKYHYYD
+1150 TEYHYYD

-1184 HTVTLHNTKQ
+1184 RTVTLHNTKQ

-1252 IKPMEGFFVIAQQPS
+1252 IKPMEGFFVIAKQAS
-1267 NALTVKLT
+1267 KELTVQLT
-1275 PAMLTQRSQATR
+1275 SAMLTQKSQAPR

>member
-74 LNNLYASTVS
+74 INEIYAPTIS
-84 AISLKQDLTPIVDTD
+84 AISLKNDLTPIVDTNID
-99 IENYASMPIT
+99 NTASLPVAV
-109 IGADLIKGPIVSVKD
+109 GADVGDQPIISVKD
-124 LNHIYAGEQK
+124 LYHIYAAGQK
-134 VGFVFR
+134 VGFVYR
-140 DAKKGGVEVLTL
+140 DTKEHGGNLLTL
-152 ELLKGTT
+152 DVLKSLTLT
-159 ISTFLK
+159 TFLK
-165 GRLVEE
+165 GKEQEKIRTGKEE
-171 QRVADDKGAV
+171 SNVLNLDVLTINAGESSDRVIAMD
-181 KLDLLTL
+181 
-188 NSKDD
+188 
-193 ADRIICMNATKPFDE
+193 ATKPFDE
-208 VRMSFTGVQANV
+208 IRLSLTGISADV
-220 AVSLAIK
+220 AATLAIK

-235 EIRATSES
+235 EIRATSEEQF
-243 KFEYFWGTTNKP
+243 KGYWGANPP
-255 SINDDWKG
+255 SINSKYSF
-263 LTHLTDLSKK
+263 TDITENNANKIVDSDITDNYGDINSGVLGIIA
-273 EASHLIDNDT
+273 ASH
-283 TNFADFNEGLLNKD
+283 
-297 RATINFNR
+297 RATVNFNKL
-305 EIPTGTEVGI
+305 IPAGTEIGVN
-315 YYSGGELLGLGLLS
+315 YSGGSVLNVDLLKDGKH
-329 SQYPFLTTLN
+329 PHLTTYDAN
-339 QDNKKVDELNPR
+339 NKEVEEMRLGI
-351 KSVLHVGLLN
+351 SVLRVGLLTSAK
-361 GVNHGNINL
+361 HAFINMR
-370 ITTKPCQQVMI
+370 TTKPCSQLKIV
-381 ERPSSLISSLPI
+381 RPT
-393 LGDILGGLL
+393 GGLL
-402 ELKTLHVYYAYIR
+402 GLLDITNLHVYYAYIR

-671 FYEPVSCHD
+671 FYEPVSCHN

-706 IGGLLDVGKSLTDL
+706 IGGLLVVGKSLTDL

-734 NNLLGLASGTDI
+734 NNLLGLANGTDI

-1150 TKYHYYD
+1150 TEYHYYD

-1184 HTVTLHNTKQ
+1184 RTVTLHNTKQ

-1252 IKPMEGFFVIAQQPS
+1252 IKPMEGFFVIAKQAS
-1267 NALTVKLT
+1267 KELTVQLT
-1275 PAMLTQRSQATR
+1275 SAMLTQKSQAPR

>member
-74 LNNLYASTVS
+74 INEIYAPTIS
-84 AISLKQDLTPIVDTD
+84 AISLKNDLTPIVDTNID
-99 IENYASMPIT
+99 NTASLPVAV
-109 IGADLIKGPIVSVKD
+109 GADVGDQPIISVKD
-124 LNHIYAGEQK
+124 LYHIYATGQK
-134 VGFVFR
+134 VGFVYR
-140 DAKKGGVEVLTL
+140 DTKEHGGNLLTL
-152 ELLKGTT
+152 DVLKSLTLT
-159 ISTFLK
+159 TFLK
-165 GRLVEE
+165 GKEQEKIRTGKEE
-171 QRVADDKGAV
+171 SNVLNLDVLTINAGESSDRVIAMD
-181 KLDLLTL
+181 
-188 NSKDD
+188 
-193 ADRIICMNATKPFDE
+193 ATKPFDE
-208 VRMSFTGVQANV
+208 IRLSLTGISADV
-220 AVSLAIK
+220 AATLAIK

-235 EIRATSES
+235 EIRATSEEQFKGYWS
-243 KFEYFWGTTNKP
+243 ANPP
-255 SINDDWKG
+255 SINSKYSF
-263 LTHLTDLSKK
+263 TDITKNNANKIVDSDITDNYGDINSGVLGIIA
-273 EASHLIDNDT
+273 ASH
-283 TNFADFNEGLLNKD
+283 
-297 RATINFNR
+297 RATVNFNKL
-305 EIPTGTEVGI
+305 IPAGTEIGVN
-315 YYSGGELLGLGLLS
+315 YSGGSVLNVDLLKDGKH
-329 SQYPFLTTLN
+329 PHLTTYDAN
-339 QDNKKVDELNPR
+339 NDKVEEMRLGI
-351 KSVLHVGLLN
+351 SVLRVGLLTSAK
-361 GVNHGNINL
+361 HAFINMR
-370 ITTKPCQQVMI
+370 TTKPCSQLKIV
-381 ERPSSLISSLPI
+381 RPT
-393 LGDILGGLL
+393 GGLL
-402 ELKTLHVYYAYIR
+402 GLLDITNLHVYYAYIR

-518 AYPTEA
+518 AYPAEA

-576 EPAKGEKL
+576 EPAKGEKF

-706 IGGLLDVGKSLTDL
+706 IGGLLVVGKSLTDL

-734 NNLLGLASGTDI
+734 NNLLGLANGTDI

-1142 TFRFPKEY
+1142 TFRFPKEH
-1150 TKYHYYD
+1150 TEYHYYD

-1184 HTVTLHNTKQ
+1184 RTVTLHNTKQ

-1235 KDVESQTEEYT
+1235 KDMESQTEEYT

-1252 IKPMEGFFVIAQQPS
+1252 IKPMEGFFVIAKQAS
-1267 NALTVKLT
+1267 KELTVQLT
-1275 PAMLTQRSQATR
+1275 SAMLTQKSQAPR

>member
-45 ENPGGLIQQ
+45 ENPGGLIQR

-74 LNNLYASTVS
+74 INEIYAPTIS
-84 AISLKQDLTPIVDTD
+84 AISLKNDLTPIVDTNID
-99 IENYASMPIT
+99 NTASLPVAV
-109 IGADLIKGPIVSVKD
+109 GADVGDQPIISVKD
-124 LNHIYAGEQK
+124 LYHIYAAGQK
-134 VGFVFR
+134 VGFVYR
-140 DAKKGGVEVLTL
+140 DTKEHGGNLLTL
-152 ELLKGTT
+152 DVLKSLTLT
-159 ISTFLK
+159 TFLK
-165 GRLVEE
+165 GKEQEKIRTGKEE
-171 QRVADDKGAV
+171 SNVLNLDVLTINAGESSDRVIAMD
-181 KLDLLTL
+181 
-188 NSKDD
+188 
-193 ADRIICMNATKPFDE
+193 ATKPFDE
-208 VRMSFTGVQANV
+208 IRLSLTGISADV
-220 AVSLAIK
+220 AATLAIK

-235 EIRATSES
+235 EIRATSEEQF
-243 KFEYFWGTTNKP
+243 KGYWGANPP
-255 SINDDWKG
+255 SINSKYSF
-263 LTHLTDLSKK
+263 TDITENNANKIVDSDITDNYGDINSGVLGIIA
-273 EASHLIDNDT
+273 ASH
-283 TNFADFNEGLLNKD
+283 
-297 RATINFNR
+297 RATVNFNKL
-305 EIPTGTEVGI
+305 IPAGTEIGVN
-315 YYSGGELLGLGLLS
+315 YSGGSVLNVDLLKDGKH
-329 SQYPFLTTLN
+329 PHLTTYDAN
-339 QDNKKVDELNPR
+339 NKEVEEMRLGI
-351 KSVLHVGLLN
+351 SVLRVGLLTSAK
-361 GVNHGNINL
+361 HAFINMR
-370 ITTKPCQQVMI
+370 TTKPCSQLKIV
-381 ERPSSLISSLPI
+381 RPT
-393 LGDILGGLL
+393 GGLL
-402 ELKTLHVYYAYIR
+402 GLLDITNLHVYYAYIR

-671 FYEPVSCHD
+671 FYEPVSCHN

-706 IGGLLDVGKSLTDL
+706 IGGLLVVGKSLTDL

-734 NNLLGLASGTDI
+734 NNLLGLANGTDI

-1150 TKYHYYD
+1150 TEYHYYD

-1184 HTVTLHNTKQ
+1184 RTVTLHNTKQ

-1200 MGNPFMA
+1200 MGNPFMS

-1252 IKPMEGFFVIAQQPS
+1252 IKPMEGFFVIAKQAS
-1267 NALTVKLT
+1267 KELTVQLT
-1275 PAMLTQRSQATR
+1275 SAMLTQKSQAPR

>member
-74 LNNLYASTVS
+74 INEIYAPTIS
-84 AISLKQDLTPIVDTD
+84 AISLKNDLTPIVDTNID
-99 IENYASMPIT
+99 NTASLPVAV
-109 IGADLIKGPIVSVKD
+109 GADVGDQPIISVKD
-124 LNHIYAGEQK
+124 LYHIYAAGQK
-134 VGFVFR
+134 VGFVYR
-140 DAKKGGVEVLTL
+140 DTKEHGGNLLTL
-152 ELLKGTT
+152 DVLKSLTLT
-159 ISTFLK
+159 TFLK
-165 GRLVEE
+165 GKEQEKIRTGKEE
-171 QRVADDKGAV
+171 SNVLNLDVLTINAGESSDRVIAMD
-181 KLDLLTL
+181 
-188 NSKDD
+188 
-193 ADRIICMNATKPFDE
+193 ATKPFDE
-208 VRMSFTGVQANV
+208 IRLSLTGISADV
-220 AVSLAIK
+220 AATLAIK

-235 EIRATSES
+235 EIRATSEEQF
-243 KFEYFWGTTNKP
+243 KGYWGANPP
-255 SINDDWKG
+255 SINSKYSF
-263 LTHLTDLSKK
+263 TDITENNANKIVDSDITDNYGDINSGVLGIIA
-273 EASHLIDNDT
+273 ASH
-283 TNFADFNEGLLNKD
+283 
-297 RATINFNR
+297 RATVNFNKL
-305 EIPTGTEVGI
+305 IPAGTEIGVN
-315 YYSGGELLGLGLLS
+315 YSGGSVLNVDLLKDGKH
-329 SQYPFLTTLN
+329 PHLTTYDAN
-339 QDNKKVDELNPR
+339 NKEVEEMRLGI
-351 KSVLHVGLLN
+351 SVLRVGLLTSAK
-361 GVNHGNINL
+361 HAFINMR
-370 ITTKPCQQVMI
+370 TTKPCSQLKIV
-381 ERPSSLISSLPI
+381 RPT
-393 LGDILGGLL
+393 GGLL
-402 ELKTLHVYYAYIR
+402 GLLDITNLHVYYAYIR

-671 FYEPVSCHD
+671 FYEPVSCHN

-706 IGGLLDVGKSLTDL
+706 IGGLLVVGKSLTDL

-734 NNLLGLASGTDI
+734 NNLLGLANGTDI

-1150 TKYHYYD
+1150 TEYHYYD

-1184 HTVTLHNTKQ
+1184 RTVTLHNTKQ

-1200 MGNPFMA
+1200 MGNPFMS

-1252 IKPMEGFFVIAQQPS
+1252 IKPMEGFFVIAKQAS
-1267 NALTVKLT
+1267 KELTVQLT
-1275 PAMLTQRSQATR
+1275 SAMLTQKSQAPR

>member
-74 LNNLYASTVS
+74 INEIYAPTIS
-84 AISLKQDLTPIVDTD
+84 AISLKNDLTPIVDTNID
-99 IENYASMPIT
+99 NTASLPVAV
-109 IGADLIKGPIVSVKD
+109 GADVGDQPIISVKD
-124 LNHIYAGEQK
+124 LYHIYATGQK
-134 VGFVFR
+134 VGFVYR
-140 DAKKGGVEVLTL
+140 DTKEHGGNLLTL
-152 ELLKGTT
+152 DVLKSLTLT
-159 ISTFLK
+159 TFLK
-165 GRLVEE
+165 GKEQEKIRTGKEE
-171 QRVADDKGAV
+171 SNVLNLDVLTINAGESSDRVIAMD
-181 KLDLLTL
+181 
-188 NSKDD
+188 
-193 ADRIICMNATKPFDE
+193 ATKPFDE
-208 VRMSFTGVQANV
+208 IRLSLTGISADV
-220 AVSLAIK
+220 AATLAIK

-235 EIRATSES
+235 EIRATSEEQFKGYWS
-243 KFEYFWGTTNKP
+243 ANPP
-255 SINDDWKG
+255 SINSKYSF
-263 LTHLTDLSKK
+263 TDITKNNANKIVDSDITDNYGDINSGVLGIIA
-273 EASHLIDNDT
+273 ASH
-283 TNFADFNEGLLNKD
+283 
-297 RATINFNR
+297 RATVNFNKL
-305 EIPTGTEVGI
+305 IPAGTEIGVN
-315 YYSGGELLGLGLLS
+315 YSGGSVLNVDLLKDGKH
-329 SQYPFLTTLN
+329 PHLTTYDAN
-339 QDNKKVDELNPR
+339 NDKVEEMRLGI
-351 KSVLHVGLLN
+351 SVLRVGLLTSAK
-361 GVNHGNINL
+361 HAFINMR
-370 ITTKPCQQVMI
+370 TTKPCSQLKIV
-381 ERPSSLISSLPI
+381 RPT
-393 LGDILGGLL
+393 GGLL
-402 ELKTLHVYYAYIR
+402 GLLDITNLHVYYAYIR

-518 AYPTEA
+518 AYPAEA

-706 IGGLLDVGKSLTDL
+706 IGGLLVVGKSLTDL
-720 DLIYDGSTRTGTEM
+720 DLIYDGSIRTGTEM
-734 NNLLGLASGTDI
+734 NNLLGLANGTDI

-1133 GGPTDHNRY
+1133 GGATDHNRY

-1150 TKYHYYD
+1150 TEYHYYD

-1275 PAMLTQRSQATR
+1275 PTMLTQRSQATR

>member
-12 TALCLAVLTACTDE
+12 TALCLADLTACTDE

-74 LNNLYASTVS
+74 INEIYAPTIS
-84 AISLKQDLTPIVDTD
+84 AISLKNDLTPIVDTNID
-99 IENYASMPIT
+99 NTASLPVAV
-109 IGADLIKGPIVSVKD
+109 GADVGDQPIISVKD
-124 LNHIYAGEQK
+124 LYHIYAAGQK
-134 VGFVFR
+134 VGFVYR
-140 DAKKGGVEVLTL
+140 DTKEHGGNLLTL
-152 ELLKGTT
+152 DVLKSLTLT
-159 ISTFLK
+159 TFLK
-165 GRLVEE
+165 GKEQEKIRTGKEE
-171 QRVADDKGAV
+171 SNVLNLDVLTINAGESSDRVIAMD
-181 KLDLLTL
+181 
-188 NSKDD
+188 
-193 ADRIICMNATKPFDE
+193 ATKPFDE
-208 VRMSFTGVQANV
+208 IRLSLTGISADV
-220 AVSLAIK
+220 AATLAIK

-235 EIRATSES
+235 EIRATSEEQF
-243 KFEYFWGTTNKP
+243 KGYWGANPP
-255 SINDDWKG
+255 SINSKYSF
-263 LTHLTDLSKK
+263 TDITENNANKIVDSDITDNYGDINSGVLGIIA
-273 EASHLIDNDT
+273 ASH
-283 TNFADFNEGLLNKD
+283 
-297 RATINFNR
+297 RATVNFNKL
-305 EIPTGTEVGI
+305 IPAGTEIGVN
-315 YYSGGELLGLGLLS
+315 YSGGSVLNVDLLKDGKH
-329 SQYPFLTTLN
+329 PHLTTYDAN
-339 QDNKKVDELNPR
+339 NKEVEEMRLGI
-351 KSVLHVGLLN
+351 SVLRVGLLTSAK
-361 GVNHGNINL
+361 HAFINMR
-370 ITTKPCQQVMI
+370 TTKPCSQLKIV
-381 ERPSSLISSLPI
+381 RPT
-393 LGDILGGLL
+393 GGLL
-402 ELKTLHVYYAYIR
+402 GLLDITNLHVYYAYIR

-1133 GGPTDHNRY
+1133 GGATDHNRY

-1150 TKYHYYD
+1150 TEYHYYD

-1275 PAMLTQRSQATR
+1275 PTMLTQRSQATR

>member
-74 LNNLYASTVS
+74 INEIYAPTIS
-84 AISLKQDLTPIVDTD
+84 AISLKNDLTPIVDTNID
-99 IENYASMPIT
+99 NTASLPVAV
-109 IGADLIKGPIVSVKD
+109 GADVGDQPIISVKD
-124 LNHIYAGEQK
+124 LYHIYATGQK
-134 VGFVFR
+134 VGFVYR
-140 DAKKGGVEVLTL
+140 DTKEHGGNLLTL
-152 ELLKGTT
+152 DVLKSLTLT
-159 ISTFLK
+159 TFLK
-165 GRLVEE
+165 GKEQEKIRTGKEE
-171 QRVADDKGAV
+171 SNVLNLDVLTINAGESSDRVIAMD
-181 KLDLLTL
+181 
-188 NSKDD
+188 
-193 ADRIICMNATKPFDE
+193 ATKPFDE
-208 VRMSFTGVQANV
+208 IRLSLTGISADV
-220 AVSLAIK
+220 AATLAIK

-235 EIRATSES
+235 EIRATSEEQFKGYWS
-243 KFEYFWGTTNKP
+243 ANPP
-255 SINDDWKG
+255 SINSKYSF
-263 LTHLTDLSKK
+263 TDITKNNANKIVDSDITDNYGDINSGVLGIIA
-273 EASHLIDNDT
+273 ASH
-283 TNFADFNEGLLNKD
+283 
-297 RATINFNR
+297 RATVNFNKL
-305 EIPTGTEVGI
+305 IPAGTEIGVN
-315 YYSGGELLGLGLLS
+315 YSGGSVLNVDLLKDGKH
-329 SQYPFLTTLN
+329 PHLTTYDAN
-339 QDNKKVDELNPR
+339 NDKVEEMRLGI
-351 KSVLHVGLLN
+351 SVLRVGLLTSAK
-361 GVNHGNINL
+361 HAFINMR
-370 ITTKPCQQVMI
+370 TTKPCSQLKIV
-381 ERPSSLISSLPI
+381 RPT
-393 LGDILGGLL
+393 GGLL
-402 ELKTLHVYYAYIR
+402 GLLDITNLHVYYAYIR

-518 AYPTEA
+518 AYPAEA

-706 IGGLLDVGKSLTDL
+706 IGGLLVVGKSLTDL

-734 NNLLGLASGTDI
+734 NNLLGLANGTDI

-1133 GGPTDHNRY
+1133 GGATDHNRY

-1150 TKYHYYD
+1150 TEYHYYD

-1275 PAMLTQRSQATR
+1275 PTMLTQRSQATR

>member
-12 TALCLAVLTACTDE
+12 TALCLAVLTACTE
-26 LADNGAKNNLSTQ
+26 ALADNGAKNNLSTQ

-74 LNNLYASTVS
+74 INEIYAPTIS
-84 AISLKQDLTPIVDTD
+84 AISLKNDLTPIVDTNID
-99 IENYASMPIT
+99 NTASLPVAV
-109 IGADLIKGPIVSVKD
+109 GADVGDQPIISVKD
-124 LNHIYAGEQK
+124 LYHIYAAGQK
-134 VGFVFR
+134 VGFVYR
-140 DAKKGGVEVLTL
+140 DTKEHGGNLLTL
-152 ELLKGTT
+152 DVLKSLTLT
-159 ISTFLK
+159 TFLK
-165 GRLVEE
+165 GKEQEKIRTGKEE
-171 QRVADDKGAV
+171 SNVLNLDVLTINAGESSDRVIAMD
-181 KLDLLTL
+181 
-188 NSKDD
+188 
-193 ADRIICMNATKPFDE
+193 ATKPFDE
-208 VRMSFTGVQANV
+208 IRLSLTGISADV
-220 AVSLAIK
+220 AATLAIK

-235 EIRATSES
+235 EIRATSEEQF
-243 KFEYFWGTTNKP
+243 KGYWGANPP
-255 SINDDWKG
+255 SINSKYSF
-263 LTHLTDLSKK
+263 TDITENNANKIVDSDITDNYGDINSGVLGIIA
-273 EASHLIDNDT
+273 ASH
-283 TNFADFNEGLLNKD
+283 
-297 RATINFNR
+297 RATVNFNKL
-305 EIPTGTEVGI
+305 IPAGTEIGVN
-315 YYSGGELLGLGLLS
+315 YSGGSVLNVDLLKNGKH
-329 SQYPFLTTLN
+329 PHLTTYDAN
-339 QDNKKVDELNPR
+339 NKEVEEMRLGI
-351 KSVLHVGLLN
+351 SVLRVGLLTSAK
-361 GVNHGNINL
+361 HAFINMR
-370 ITTKPCQQVMI
+370 TTKPCSQLKIV
-381 ERPSSLISSLPI
+381 RPT
-393 LGDILGGLL
+393 GGLL
-402 ELKTLHVYYAYIR
+402 GLLDITNLHVYYAYIR

-611 GNQLVSEDPAVDK
+611 DNQLVSEDPAVDK

-1142 TFRFPKEY
+1142 TFRFPKEH
-1150 TKYHYYD
+1150 TEYHYYD

-1184 HTVTLHNTKQ
+1184 RTVTLHNTKQ

-1235 KDVESQTEEYT
+1235 KDMESQTEEYT

-1252 IKPMEGFFVIAQQPS
+1252 IKPMEGFFVIAKQAS
-1267 NALTVKLT
+1267 KELTVQLT
-1275 PAMLTQRSQATR
+1275 SAMLTQKSQAPR

>member
-1 MSKIHRFVMFV
+1 MFV

-74 LNNLYASTVS
+74 INEIYAPTIS
-84 AISLKQDLTPIVDTD
+84 AISLKNDLTPIVDTNID
-99 IENYASMPIT
+99 NTASLPVAV
-109 IGADLIKGPIVSVKD
+109 GADVGDQPIISVKD
-124 LNHIYAGEQK
+124 LYHIYAAGQK
-134 VGFVFR
+134 VGFVYR
-140 DAKKGGVEVLTL
+140 DTKEHGGNLLTL
-152 ELLKGTT
+152 DVLKSLTLT
-159 ISTFLK
+159 TFLK
-165 GRLVEE
+165 GKEQEKIRTGKEE
-171 QRVADDKGAV
+171 SNVLNLDVLTINAGESSDRVIAMD
-181 KLDLLTL
+181 
-188 NSKDD
+188 
-193 ADRIICMNATKPFDE
+193 ATKPFDE
-208 VRMSFTGVQANV
+208 IRLSLTGISADV
-220 AVSLAIK
+220 AATLAIK

-235 EIRATSES
+235 EIRATSEEQF
-243 KFEYFWGTTNKP
+243 KGYWGANPP
-255 SINDDWKG
+255 SINSKYSF
-263 LTHLTDLSKK
+263 TDITENNANKIVDSDITDNYGDINSGVLGIIA
-273 EASHLIDNDT
+273 ASH
-283 TNFADFNEGLLNKD
+283 
-297 RATINFNR
+297 RATVNFNKL
-305 EIPTGTEVGI
+305 IPAGTEIGVN
-315 YYSGGELLGLGLLS
+315 YSGGSVLNVDLLKDGKH
-329 SQYPFLTTLN
+329 PHLTTYDAN
-339 QDNKKVDELNPR
+339 NKEVEEMRLGI
-351 KSVLHVGLLN
+351 SVLRVGLLTSAK
-361 GVNHGNINL
+361 HAFINMR
-370 ITTKPCQQVMI
+370 TTKPCSQLKIV
-381 ERPSSLISSLPI
+381 RPT
-393 LGDILGGLL
+393 GGLL
-402 ELKTLHVYYAYIR
+402 GLLDITNLHVYYAYIR

-1142 TFRFPKEY
+1142 TFRFPKEH
-1150 TKYHYYD
+1150 TEYHYYD

-1184 HTVTLHNTKQ
+1184 RTVTLHNTKQ

-1235 KDVESQTEEYT
+1235 KDMESQTEEYT

-1252 IKPMEGFFVIAQQPS
+1252 IKPMEGFFVIAKQAS
-1267 NALTVKLT
+1267 KELTVQLT
-1275 PAMLTQRSQATR
+1275 SAMLTQKSQAPR

>member
-74 LNNLYASTVS
+74 INEIYAPTIS
-84 AISLKQDLTPIVDTD
+84 AISLKNDLTPIVDTNID
-99 IENYASMPIT
+99 NTASLPVAV
-109 IGADLIKGPIVSVKD
+109 GADVGDQPIISVKD
-124 LNHIYAGEQK
+124 LYHIYATGQK
-134 VGFVFR
+134 VGFVYR
-140 DAKKGGVEVLTL
+140 DTKEHGGNLLTL
-152 ELLKGTT
+152 DVLKSLTLT
-159 ISTFLK
+159 TFLK
-165 GRLVEE
+165 GKEQEKIRTGKEE
-171 QRVADDKGAV
+171 SNVLNLDVLTINAGESSDRVIAMD
-181 KLDLLTL
+181 
-188 NSKDD
+188 
-193 ADRIICMNATKPFDE
+193 ATKPFDE
-208 VRMSFTGVQANV
+208 IRLSLTGISADV
-220 AVSLAIK
+220 AATLAIK

-235 EIRATSES
+235 EIRATSEEQFKGYWS
-243 KFEYFWGTTNKP
+243 ANPP
-255 SINDDWKG
+255 SINSKYSF
-263 LTHLTDLSKK
+263 TDITKNNANKIVDSDITDNYGDINSGVLGIIA
-273 EASHLIDNDT
+273 ASH
-283 TNFADFNEGLLNKD
+283 
-297 RATINFNR
+297 RATVNFNKL
-305 EIPTGTEVGI
+305 IPAGTEIGVN
-315 YYSGGELLGLGLLS
+315 YSGGSVLNVDLLKDGKH
-329 SQYPFLTTLN
+329 PHLTTYDAN
-339 QDNKKVDELNPR
+339 NDKVEEMRLGI
-351 KSVLHVGLLN
+351 SVLRVGLLTSAK
-361 GVNHGNINL
+361 HAFINMR
-370 ITTKPCQQVMI
+370 TTKPCSQLKIV
-381 ERPSSLISSLPI
+381 RPT
-393 LGDILGGLL
+393 GGLL
-402 ELKTLHVYYAYIR
+402 GLLDITNLHVYYAYIR

-518 AYPTEA
+518 AYPAEA

-706 IGGLLDVGKSLTDL
+706 IGGLLVVGKSLTDL

-734 NNLLGLASGTDI
+734 NNLLGLANGTDI

-1087 HVWNCEALEY
+1087 HVLQTLGKREDGQLISIRSIRITHP
-1097 DDKGQS
+1097 DKAS
-1103 TDVGKK
+1103 
-1109 GGWSADFNSV
+1109 SSE
-1119 DTHYTPGQGFLVRA
+1119 RA
-1133 GGPTDHNRY
+1133 ERQT
-1142 TFRFPKEY
+1142 T
-1150 TKYHYYD
+1150 
-1157 SKGNLRTQTA
+1157 TA
-1167 TVTRGK
+1167 TPSVFRRNTR
-1173 QSTSLF
+1173 SIIT
-1179 TPNTL
+1179 
-1184 HTVTLHNTKQ
+1184 
-1194 ASATFV
+1194 
-1200 MGNPFMA
+1200 
-1207 HLRVADLLNNNHG
+1207 
-1220 IKAIRVVKNGIFDPT
+1220 
-1235 KDVESQTEEYT
+1235 
-1246 QGTTRL
+1246 TTR
-1252 IKPMEGFFVIAQQPS
+1252 K
-1267 NALTVKLT
+1267 
-1275 PAMLTQRSQATR
+1275 ATCV
-1287 HRSHLKRK
+1287 HKRLR

>member
-39 VPPMKV
+39 APPMKV

-74 LNNLYASTVS
+74 INEIYAPTIS
-84 AISLKQDLTPIVDTD
+84 AISLKNDLTPIVDTNID
-99 IENYASMPIT
+99 NTASLPVAV
-109 IGADLIKGPIVSVKD
+109 GADVGDQPIISVKD
-124 LNHIYAGEQK
+124 LYHIYAAGQK
-134 VGFVFR
+134 VGFVYR
-140 DAKKGGVEVLTL
+140 DTKEHGGNLLTL
-152 ELLKGTT
+152 DVLKSLTLT
-159 ISTFLK
+159 TFLK
-165 GRLVEE
+165 GKEQEKIRTGKEE
-171 QRVADDKGAV
+171 SNVLNLDVLTINAGESSDRVIAMD
-181 KLDLLTL
+181 
-188 NSKDD
+188 
-193 ADRIICMNATKPFDE
+193 ATKPFDE
-208 VRMSFTGVQANV
+208 IRLSLTGISADV
-220 AVSLAIK
+220 AATLAIK

-235 EIRATSES
+235 EIRATSEEQF
-243 KFEYFWGTTNKP
+243 KGYWGANPP
-255 SINDDWKG
+255 SINSKYSF
-263 LTHLTDLSKK
+263 TDITENNANKIVDSDITDNYGDINSGVLGIIA
-273 EASHLIDNDT
+273 ASH
-283 TNFADFNEGLLNKD
+283 
-297 RATINFNR
+297 RATVNFNKL
-305 EIPTGTEVGI
+305 IPAGTEIGVN
-315 YYSGGELLGLGLLS
+315 YSGGSVLNVDLLKDGKH
-329 SQYPFLTTLN
+329 PHLTTYDAN
-339 QDNKKVDELNPR
+339 NKEVEEMRLGI
-351 KSVLHVGLLN
+351 SVLRVGLLTSAK
-361 GVNHGNINL
+361 HAFINMR
-370 ITTKPCQQVMI
+370 TTKPCSQLKIV
-381 ERPSSLISSLPI
+381 RPT
-393 LGDILGGLL
+393 GGLL
-402 ELKTLHVYYAYIR
+402 GLLDITNLHVYYAYIR

-692 NLKDNLQVDYKGTK
+692 NLKDNLQVDYKETK

-1133 GGPTDHNRY
+1133 GGATDHNRY

-1150 TKYHYYD
+1150 TEYHYYD

>member
-74 LNNLYASTVS
+74 INEIYAPTIS
-84 AISLKQDLTPIVDTD
+84 AISLKNDLTPIVDTNID
-99 IENYASMPIT
+99 NTASLPVAV
-109 IGADLIKGPIVSVKD
+109 GADVGDQPIISVKD
-124 LNHIYAGEQK
+124 LYHIYAAGQK
-134 VGFVFR
+134 VGFVYR
-140 DAKKGGVEVLTL
+140 DTKEHGGNLLTL
-152 ELLKGTT
+152 DVLKSLTLT
-159 ISTFLK
+159 TFLK
-165 GRLVEE
+165 GKEQEKIRTGKEE
-171 QRVADDKGAV
+171 SNVLNLDVLTINAGESSDRVIAMD
-181 KLDLLTL
+181 
-188 NSKDD
+188 
-193 ADRIICMNATKPFDE
+193 ATKPFDE
-208 VRMSFTGVQANV
+208 IRLSLTGISADV
-220 AVSLAIK
+220 AATLAIK

-235 EIRATSES
+235 EIRATSEEQFKGYWS
-243 KFEYFWGTTNKP
+243 ANPP
-255 SINDDWKG
+255 SINSKYSF
-263 LTHLTDLSKK
+263 TDITENNANKIVDSDITDNYGDINSGVLGIIA
-273 EASHLIDNDT
+273 ASH
-283 TNFADFNEGLLNKD
+283 
-297 RATINFNR
+297 RATVNFNKP
-305 EIPTGTEVGI
+305 IPAGTEIGVN
-315 YYSGGELLGLGLLS
+315 YSGGSVLNVDLLKDGKH
-329 SQYPFLTTLN
+329 PHLTTYDAN
-339 QDNKKVDELNPR
+339 NKEVEEMRLGI
-351 KSVLHVGLLN
+351 SVLRVGLLTSAK
-361 GVNHGNINL
+361 HAFINMR
-370 ITTKPCQQVMI
+370 TTKPCSQLKIV
-381 ERPSSLISSLPI
+381 RPT
-393 LGDILGGLL
+393 GGLL
-402 ELKTLHVYYAYIR
+402 GLLDITNLHVYYAYIR

-649 DRIELWDKGVAGVLP
+649 DRIELWDKGIAGVLP

-1133 GGPTDHNRY
+1133 GGATDHNRY

-1150 TKYHYYD
+1150 TEYHYYD

-1246 QGTTRL
+1246 QGTTRQ

-1275 PAMLTQRSQATR
+1275 PTMLTQRSQATR

>member
-74 LNNLYASTVS
+74 INEIYAPTIS
-84 AISLKQDLTPIVDTD
+84 AISLKNDLTPIVDTNID
-99 IENYASMPIT
+99 NTASLPVAV
-109 IGADLIKGPIVSVKD
+109 GADVGDQPIISVKD
-124 LNHIYAGEQK
+124 LYHIYATGQK
-134 VGFVFR
+134 VGFVYR
-140 DAKKGGVEVLTL
+140 DTKEHGGNLLTL
-152 ELLKGTT
+152 DVLKSLTLT
-159 ISTFLK
+159 TFLK
-165 GRLVEE
+165 GKEQEKIRTGKEE
-171 QRVADDKGAV
+171 SNVLNLDVLTINAGESSDRVIAMD
-181 KLDLLTL
+181 
-188 NSKDD
+188 
-193 ADRIICMNATKPFDE
+193 ATKPFDE
-208 VRMSFTGVQANV
+208 IRLSLTGISADV
-220 AVSLAIK
+220 AATLAIK

-235 EIRATSES
+235 EIRATSEEQFKGYWS
-243 KFEYFWGTTNKP
+243 ANPP
-255 SINDDWKG
+255 SINSKYSF
-263 LTHLTDLSKK
+263 TDITKNNANKIVDSDITDNYGDINSGVLGIIA
-273 EASHLIDNDT
+273 ASH
-283 TNFADFNEGLLNKD
+283 
-297 RATINFNR
+297 RATVNFNKL
-305 EIPTGTEVGI
+305 IPAGTEIGVN
-315 YYSGGELLGLGLLS
+315 YSGGSVLNVDLLKDGKH
-329 SQYPFLTTLN
+329 PHLTTYDAN
-339 QDNKKVDELNPR
+339 NDKVEEMRLGI
-351 KSVLHVGLLN
+351 SVLRVGLLTSAK
-361 GVNHGNINL
+361 HAFINMR
-370 ITTKPCQQVMI
+370 TTKPCSQLKIV
-381 ERPSSLISSLPI
+381 RPT
-393 LGDILGGLL
+393 GGLL
-402 ELKTLHVYYAYIR
+402 GLLDITNLHVYYAYIR

-706 IGGLLDVGKSLTDL
+706 IGGLLVVGKSLTDL

-734 NNLLGLASGTDI
+734 NNLLGLANGTDI

-1133 GGPTDHNRY
+1133 GGATDHNRY

-1150 TKYHYYD
+1150 TEYHYYD

-1179 TPNTL
+1179 TPNSL
-1184 HTVTLHNTKQ
+1184 HPVTLHNTKQ

-1275 PAMLTQRSQATR
+1275 PVMLTQRSQATR

>member
-74 LNNLYASTVS
+74 INEIYAPTIS
-84 AISLKQDLTPIVDTD
+84 AISLKNDLTPIVDTNID
-99 IENYASMPIT
+99 NTASLPVAV
-109 IGADLIKGPIVSVKD
+109 GADVGDQPIISVKD
-124 LNHIYAGEQK
+124 LYHIYAAGQK
-134 VGFVFR
+134 VGFVYR
-140 DAKKGGVEVLTL
+140 DTKEHGGNLLTL
-152 ELLKGTT
+152 DVLKSLTLT
-159 ISTFLK
+159 TFLK
-165 GRLVEE
+165 GKEQEKIRTGKEE
-171 QRVADDKGAV
+171 SNVLNLDVLTINAGESSDRVIAMD
-181 KLDLLTL
+181 
-188 NSKDD
+188 
-193 ADRIICMNATKPFDE
+193 ATKPFDE
-208 VRMSFTGVQANV
+208 IRLSLTGISADV
-220 AVSLAIK
+220 AATLAIK

-235 EIRATSES
+235 EIRATSEEQF
-243 KFEYFWGTTNKP
+243 KGYWGANPP
-255 SINDDWKG
+255 SINSKYSF
-263 LTHLTDLSKK
+263 TDITENNANKIVDSDITDNYGDINSGVLGIIA
-273 EASHLIDNDT
+273 ASH
-283 TNFADFNEGLLNKD
+283 
-297 RATINFNR
+297 RATVNFNKL
-305 EIPTGTEVGI
+305 IPAGTEIGVN
-315 YYSGGELLGLGLLS
+315 YSGGSVLNVDLLKNGKH
-329 SQYPFLTTLN
+329 PHLTTYDAN
-339 QDNKKVDELNPR
+339 NKEVEEMRLGI
-351 KSVLHVGLLN
+351 SVLRVGLLTSAK
-361 GVNHGNINL
+361 HAFINMR
-370 ITTKPCQQVMI
+370 TTKPCSQLKIV
-381 ERPSSLISSLPI
+381 RPT
-393 LGDILGGLL
+393 GGLL
-402 ELKTLHVYYAYIR
+402 GLLDITNLHVYYAYIR

-611 GNQLVSEDPAVDK
+611 DNQLVSEDPAVDK

-1142 TFRFPKEY
+1142 TFRFPKEH
-1150 TKYHYYD
+1150 TEYHYYD

-1184 HTVTLHNTKQ
+1184 RTVTLHNTKQ

-1235 KDVESQTEEYT
+1235 KDMESQTEEYT

-1252 IKPMEGFFVIAQQPS
+1252 IKPMEGFFVIAKQAS
-1267 NALTVKLT
+1267 KELTVQLT
-1275 PAMLTQRSQATR
+1275 SAMLTQKSQAPR

>member
-74 LNNLYASTVS
+74 INEIYAPTIS
-84 AISLKQDLTPIVDTD
+84 AISLKNDLTPIVDTNID
-99 IENYASMPIT
+99 NTASLPVAV
-109 IGADLIKGPIVSVKD
+109 GADVGDQPIISVKD
-124 LNHIYAGEQK
+124 LYHIYAAGQK
-134 VGFVFR
+134 VGFVYR
-140 DAKKGGVEVLTL
+140 DTKEHGGNLLTL
-152 ELLKGTT
+152 DVLKSLTLT
-159 ISTFLK
+159 TFLK
-165 GRLVEE
+165 GKEQEKIRTGKEE
-171 QRVADDKGAV
+171 SNVLNLDVLTINAGESSDRVIAMD
-181 KLDLLTL
+181 
-188 NSKDD
+188 
-193 ADRIICMNATKPFDE
+193 ATKPFDE
-208 VRMSFTGVQANV
+208 IRLSLTGISADV
-220 AVSLAIK
+220 AATLAIK

-235 EIRATSES
+235 EIRATSEEQF
-243 KFEYFWGTTNKP
+243 KGYWGANPP
-255 SINDDWKG
+255 SINSKYSF
-263 LTHLTDLSKK
+263 TDITENNANKIVDSDITDNYGDINSGVLGIIA
-273 EASHLIDNDT
+273 ASH
-283 TNFADFNEGLLNKD
+283 
-297 RATINFNR
+297 RATVNFNKL
-305 EIPTGTEVGI
+305 IPAGTEIGVN
-315 YYSGGELLGLGLLS
+315 YSGGSVLNVDLLKDGKH
-329 SQYPFLTTLN
+329 PHLTTYDAN
-339 QDNKKVDELNPR
+339 NKEVEEMRLGI
-351 KSVLHVGLLN
+351 SVLRVGLLTSAK
-361 GVNHGNINL
+361 HAFINMR
-370 ITTKPCQQVMI
+370 TTKPCSQLKIV
-381 ERPSSLISSLPI
+381 RPT
-393 LGDILGGLL
+393 GGLL
-402 ELKTLHVYYAYIR
+402 GLLDITNLHVYYAYIR

-1133 GGPTDHNRY
+1133 GGATDHNRY

-1150 TKYHYYD
+1150 TEYHYYD

-1275 PAMLTQRSQATR
+1275 PVMLTQRSQATR